1 VVLINRGK
9 KKKEREREREKE
21 GKPATSDQVQS

>member
-1 VVLINRGK
+1 VILINRGK
-9 KKKEREREREKE
+9 KKEKKREREKE